1 MLVVVATESRG
12 PLAGLVAGAA
22 IGFLALAA
30 RNGWRRGV
38 LVVATV
44 GIVFVVGLKTL
55 PLFARGPDAPT
66 IVRRY
71 GAMLDAKGTSAQY
84 RAVNWQTARRA
95 SVWRTAIVAAL
106 GAAAIAG
113 VLSMALRPAWAEVSA
128 GCLKSASQGEG

>member
-1 MLVVVATESRG
+1 MVVVATESRG

-71 GAMLDAKGTSAQY
+71 GAMLDAKGTSA
-84 RAVNWQTARRA
+84 
-95 SVWRTAIVAAL
+95 
-106 GAAAIAG
+106 
-113 VLSMALRPAWAEVSA
+113 
-128 GCLKSASQGEG
+128 